1 MQKAIKYSMRM
12 TIEEVSAIYGY
23 SIVSIQRNFKRTAQ
37 AIQKKFGLDLFKCQ
51 GPDGKV
57 FY

>member
-1 MQKAIKYSMRM
+1 MRM
-12 TIEEVSAIYGY
+12 TIEEVSVIYGY
-23 SIVSIQRNFKRTAQ
+23 SVVSIQRNFKRTAQ
-37 AIQKKFGLDLFKCQ
+37 AIQRKLGLDLIKCQ